1 LGSVLSLMSTLGLGL
16 LISSYAS
23 TQQQAMLL
31 GFFVIMPAIILSGF
45 AFPIRNMPEG
55 VQWLTYLDPLRYFLV
70 IIRDLFLKG
79 GGFFD
84 HLFEYGMMAA
94 LGAVTLVLSTLRIR

>member
-1 LGSVLSLMSTLGLGL
+1 L

-45 AFPIRNMPEG
+45 AFPISNMPES
-55 VQWLTYLDPLRYFLV
+55 VQWLTYIDPLRYFLV

-79 GGFFD
+79 SGLMG
-84 HLFEYGMMAA
+84 HLFEYGMMSL
-94 LGAVTLVLSTLRIR
+94 LGAVTLALSAMRIR